1 MSKSKETTTPTTP
14 DFQITFGESEW
25 HISLPWSAFFDQEL
39 WSVIFDKL
47 MKAPVKDYQV
57 LLRLTKL
64 GNTVNQISH
73 ELSKVRDEAAKEAGL
88 WEFLSASATLTPE
101 TLNNAD
107 YQEKSKKFSELLQ
120 ERIFSKTI
128 DLAPLWSLT
137 LDLTSP
143 DGHAKSFLEGS
154 NLSADDVNML
164 DKFGIVKI
172 IYPANEEEKDVL
184 VPNTTD

>member
-1 MSKSKETTTPTTP
+1 
-14 DFQITFGESEW
+14 
-25 HISLPWSAFFDQEL
+25 
-39 WSVIFDKL
+39 

-88 WEFLSASATLTPE
+88 WEFLNPESQLTPE

-120 ERIFSKTI
+120 DRIFSKTI

-137 LDLTSP
+137 LDLSSI

-172 IYPANEEEKDVL
+172 IYPTNEEK
-184 VPNTTD
+184 TDDTK

>member
-1 MSKSKETTTPTTP
+1 MTKESKDKSTPAP
-14 DFQITFGESEW
+14 FQITFGESEW

-73 ELSKVRDEAAKEAGL
+73 ELSKVRDDAAKEAGL
-88 WEFLSASATLTPE
+88 WEFLSPESTLTPE
-101 TLNNAD
+101 TLNSSD

-120 ERIFSKTI
+120 DRIFSKTI

-137 LDLTSP
+137 LDLTNP
-143 DGHAKSFLEGS
+143 DGHAKSFLENS
-154 NLSADDVNML
+154 NLSADDVDML

-172 IYPANEEEKDVL
+172 IYPTNEEEKDVL
-184 VPNTTD
+184 IPNEDN

>member
-1 MSKSKETTTPTTP
+1 MTKESKDTATPTPTQP
-14 DFQITFGESEW
+14 FQITFGESEW

-73 ELSKVRDEAAKEAGL
+73 ELSKVRDDAAKEAGL
-88 WEFLSASATLTPE
+88 WEFLDPTSQLTPE
-101 TLNNAD
+101 TLNSSD

-120 ERIFSKTI
+120 DRIFSKTI

-137 LDLTSP
+137 LDLTNP

-172 IYPANEEEKDVL
+172 IYPTNEEKKDD
-184 VPNTTD
+184 TTNA

>member
-1 MSKSKETTTPTTP
+1 MSKSKETSTP
-14 DFQITFGESEW
+14 FEIKFGESEW

-39 WSVIFDKL
+39 WDVIFNKL

-88 WEFLSASATLTPE
+88 WEFLSATTQLTPE

-120 ERIFSKTI
+120 DRIFSKTI

-137 LDLTSP
+137 LDLTNP
-143 DGHAKSFLEGS
+143 DGHAKSFLENS
-154 NLSADDVNML
+154 NLSADDVDML

-172 IYPANEEEKDVL
+172 IYPTNEEKE
-184 VPNTTD
+184 NESN

>member
-1 MSKSKETTTPTTP
+1 MSKSKETSTP
-14 DFQITFGESEW
+14 FQITFGESEW

-88 WEFLSASATLTPE
+88 WEFLSPESTLTPE
-101 TLNNAD
+101 TLNSSD

-120 ERIFSKTI
+120 DRIFSKTI

-172 IYPANEEEKDVL
+172 IYPTNEADNKDVL
-184 VPNTTD
+184 VPNEEN